1 MFKVSEAASLAGVT
15 VRALHHYD
23 AIGLLRPSARSD
35 ADYRLYGDQDI
46 RALRRIR
53 RYQALGFSLDEIQEL
68 LNASRKSRLD
78 ALRKQ
83 RDAVRQRA
91 TETADVV
98 RAINREI
105 TAENGDGKQPPDR
118 LGRAEALVSEY
129 LGRTGGSVPDK
140 APLLAEA
147 LDVLR
152 PLATGPSMDRAGVRL
167 AAWIHGR
174 RHDWANVA
182 DLCQRFLGQASDW
195 EDRAFAALEVVLA
208 LTLLE
213 RHEEAVAAHRAHI
226 EEVMAQRPGDEW
238 ADAMYNSTH
247 GACWF
252 VSGKRDAWVELFRK
266 VDAGVKATPDNRA
279 SRYELL
285 HTAVNA
291 MGTDPA
297 TYGRDIEALVQ
308 RMADIIAEDP
318 DWSERLW
325 AEQRFE
331 QQKVGNAVRRG
342 DRQALT
348 QAVDDYRT
356 FLDGCTWPTKLIAVA
371 YSNLGAI
378 LHWEGRHEQA
388 VECFVRAQQ
397 EHELDGYG
405 YAWFAGASLAAGAPR
420 ARVTELLAEA
430 GRRLESADAV
440 RIFNEDAVLSADGD
454 KDDLLDVLLQ
464 PAWADRAVG
473 G

>member
-1 MFKVSEAASLAGVT
+1 MYKVSEAASLAGVT

-35 ADYRLYGDQDI
+35 ADYRLYGETDI

-68 LNASRKSRLD
+68 LNASRQNRLD

-105 TAENGDGKQPPDR
+105 TAENGNGTQPPDR

-129 LGRTGGSVPDK
+129 LKRTQSGTVAGKS
-140 APLLAEA
+140 PLLAEA

-152 PLATGPSMDRAGVRL
+152 PLTTGPTMDAAAVRL
-167 AAWIHGR
+167 GAWIYGCR
-174 RHDWANVA
+174 YDWANVA
-182 DLCQRFLGQASDW
+182 DLCRRFLERTPDW
-195 EDRAFAALEVVLA
+195 DDRAFAALEVVGA
-208 LTLLE
+208 LTILE

-226 EEVMAQRPGDEW
+226 EEVMAERPGEEW

-252 VSGKRDAWVELFRK
+252 VTGKRDAWVELFRK
-266 VDAGVKATPDNRA
+266 VDAGVKATADNRA

-285 HTAVNA
+285 HTAVMA
-291 MGTDPA
+291 MGTDLA
-297 TYGRDIEALVQ
+297 TYGRDIDALVQ

-318 DWSERLW
+318 DWEERLW

-342 DRQALT
+342 EPEALT

-356 FLDGCTWPTKLIAVA
+356 FLDGCTWPTKRIAAA

-388 VECFVRAQQ
+388 VECFMRAQQ

-405 YAWFAGASLAAGAPR
+405 YAWFAGASLAASAPR

-430 GRRLESADAV
+430 GRRLESADAM
-440 RIFNEDAVLSADGD
+440 RIFNEDAVLSADVD
-454 KDDLLDVLLQ
+454 KDELLDVLLQ
-464 PAWADRAVG
+464 PA
-473 G
+473 